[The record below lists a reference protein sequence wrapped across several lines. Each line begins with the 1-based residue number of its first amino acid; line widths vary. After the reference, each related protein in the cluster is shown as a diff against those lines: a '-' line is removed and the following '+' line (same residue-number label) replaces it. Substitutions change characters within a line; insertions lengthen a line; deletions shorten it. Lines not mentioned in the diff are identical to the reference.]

1 MTDEASAEQTVPVD
15 SPPPQR
21 KDTRFPPGVSGNP
34 SGRPKGSF
42 SVREA
47 WRRKLRKGWQ
57 SDTEAGEGEAPIG
70 KLARD
75 IADLLLN
82 AIERGDA
89 EAVRT
94 IATAIAEAEG
104 KPQERVEHS
113 GTVKRV
119 SIQLEDTPEDPGDV
133 EELL

>member
-1 MTDEASAEQTVPVD
+1 MTDEALLNRQFRWIRPAATQRHAVSARCLRQPLW
-15 SPPPQR
+15 PPQ
-21 KDTRFPPGVSGNP
+21 
-34 SGRPKGSF
+34 GSF